1 MLFRLNKHGKSLET
15 FKSLE
20 TRKVVKLIKLRKI
33 LKVAPTRALPD
44 PLRRIFQGAGVRSST
59 GPPPTSASGAPNY
72 SYQYAPP
79 FVPPLP
85 GFTGAPASTQLG
97 QLQGTFLPAT
107 SRGRWVGAI
116 LLTFTSFDTFMSFGT
131 FVSFEI

>member
-33 LKVAPTRALPD
+33 LKVAPTR
-44 PLRRIFQGAGVRSST
+44 RIFQGAGVRSST
-59 GPPPTSASGAPNY
+59 ATHSASGAPNY

-79 FVPPLP
+79 FVPPPP